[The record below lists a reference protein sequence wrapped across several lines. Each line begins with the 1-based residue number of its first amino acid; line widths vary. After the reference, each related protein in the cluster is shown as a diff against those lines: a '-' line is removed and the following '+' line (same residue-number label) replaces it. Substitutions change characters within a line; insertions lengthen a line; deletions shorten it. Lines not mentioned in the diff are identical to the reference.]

1 MRNGKTILS
10 WVAKYQ
16 NIRGTGNGWALLV
29 SSMFLYLS
37 NIQNAEAICEGNLV
51 STTEVTKMIGRSS
64 KALREKNFDQLQQTA
79 KQLEEQLPCIE
90 QLLSPQLF
98 AASYRYIGVGQ
109 QLAGSPENA
118 QRWFRLAL
126 ELDPNYS
133 WGISELSYE
142 DEAYKLYEGEK
153 VVGVSELVAIEGK
166 KLLPPDGKQ
175 IYLDGRLWS
184 EAGATLN
191 RPHILFVVSPEDKFI
206 VQRSVIEGNQI
217 PQQYLQTEV
226 VDKKKKEEEEY
237 DPFKVVVIK
246 PVRHPAKN
254 KLLISSAA
262 TLAVAGGVYG
272 VTFGTN
278 DQFYAATTTVDKMA
292 LRQKNNNLVVTSIVI
307 GTLGLGVGYTGV
319 IIDAGPTLIP
329 WQF

>member
-1 MRNGKTILS
+1 MPNVKTILMTS
-10 WVAKYQ
+10 AAKFTQ
-16 NIRGTGNGWALLV
+16 SGWGILSTSV
-29 SSMFLYLS
+29 FLYVG
-37 NIQNAEAICEGNLV
+37 NIQSAEAICEGSLV
-51 STTEVTKMIGRSS
+51 STTELTKMIGKAS
-64 KALREKNFDQLQQTA
+64 KTLREKDLDQFQVTTA
-79 KQLEEQLPCIE
+79 KLENQLPCIE

-98 AASYRYIGVGQ
+98 AASYRYIGVGK
-109 QLAGSPENA
+109 QLADSPEDA

-133 WGISELSYE
+133 WGVSELSYE

-153 VVGVSELVAIEGK
+153 IVGNTEVVAVDGKELSS
-166 KLLPPDGKQ
+166 PDGKQ
-175 IYLDGRLWS
+175 IYLDGRLWT
-184 EAGATLN
+184 EASATVN

-206 VQRSVIEGNQI
+206 VQRTIIEGNQF
-217 PQQYLQTEV
+217 PEQYLKNGV

-246 PVRHPAKN
+246 PVRHPAKS

-262 TLAVAGGVYG
+262 TLAVAGGIYG

-278 DQFYAATTTVDKMA
+278 EQFYAATTTVDKMA
-292 LRQKNNNLVVTSIVI
+292 IRQKNNNLVVTSIVI

-319 IIDAGPTLIP
+319 IIDSGPVGIP
-329 WQF
+329 WIF